1 MQEAAGGGTEQ
12 FIVTVT
18 DDTSDKTPAEIA
30 AAAKAGKQ
38 VVLKRIS
45 GPEDYTE
52 TGFLVSIVS
61 DIASFCLI
69 DQMTDG
75 TADLDPIFS
84 REWVSILSDKTVKAN
99 AVFNV
104 PFFIIS
110 ADANGKYI
118 SESSPDIPFSAA
130 QYGCVAG
137 VFLNKDD
144 GLLFG
149 TINVEGL
156 KGKGTFHIYFP
167 DYAKKLI
174 YDLKWNGD
182 AEPSTYTFTELSL
195 GGGAGGEPLTV
206 NVTFDSSTQKY
217 TVDKTFEQIRT
228 AFESGRTIQCLAN
241 LTPPFAINYCQ
252 FGQNGFDFC
261 FQWLEY
267 GTEVDSLLI
276 VWKVVRITQEDEV
289 ESFSGNLLVPG
300 GFPLNSTKNKILKTN
315 TNGAM
320 QYVDADTYLVKQ
332 PTSDKRGQFLSTD
345 GNGNQVWADPL
356 TAGNNDSVVI
366 KSSTPNSTKKFRIT
380 VDDAGAITAT
390 EVV

>member
-1 MQEAAGGGTEQ
+1 MQEAAGGGAEQ
-12 FIVTVT
+12 LLVTVK
-18 DDTSDKTPAEIA
+18 DNKSDKTPAEIA
-30 AAAKAGKQ
+30 EAVKAGKQ
-38 VVLKRIS
+38 VVLRRIS
-45 GPEDYTE
+45 DPDYIE
-52 TGFLVSIVS
+52 TGFLVSIVN

-69 DQMTDG
+69 DQITDG
-75 TADLDPIFS
+75 TANVDPIFS

-99 AVFNV
+99 LVFNA
-104 PFFIIS
+104 PSFAIS
-110 ADANGKYI
+110 ADANGKYT
-118 SESSPDIPFSAA
+118 SKLSPDIPFSAA
-130 QYGCVAG
+130 EYGCGAG
-137 VFLNKDD
+137 VFLKKDD

-149 TINVEGL
+149 TINVEDL
-156 KGKGTFHIYFP
+156 EGKGTFHIYFP

-174 YDLKWNGD
+174 YDLKWNND
-182 AEPSTYTFTELSL
+182 ENPSTYTFTELSL
-195 GGGAGGEPLTV
+195 GGAGGGPLTV
-206 NVTFDSSTQKY
+206 NVTFDSSTKKY
-217 TVDKTFEQIRT
+217 TADKTFEQINT
-228 AFESGRTIQCLAN
+228 AFLSGRTIQCLAD

-252 FGQNGFDFC
+252 FGQDGFDFC

-320 QYVDADTYLVKQ
+320 EYVDADTYLVKQ
-332 PTSDKRGQFLSTD
+332 PTTDEKRKFLSTD
-345 GNGNQVWADPL
+345 DFGNQVWADPL
-356 TAGNNDSVVI
+356 TAGNNDSVII